1 MPETVVGLVPAIQ
14 VASRF
19 ELVGLGLAQLLAQ
32 DLLDLL
38 PVPSGS
44 VVLGGVLDSGV
55 LSVGSVTEVALSDHD
70 GFGDVLGVLGLA
82 EADDIGQPGVR
93 LLVVVGEAQA
103 TTNSDVEA
111 LQPVVLD
118 DRNEASAMGED
129 IDVVA
134 GRDGHSNLV
143 LAREVG
149 LAVQRFLFQGCGSH
163 DLGLLCHL
171 VSVHEEDLVVG
182 SGSGQAVV
190 VDGVGVGDDLVH
202 HLAAADGGVGGAH
215 HVSADVAASREGVH
229 AGSVDGPHGVLH
241 VALHDAVQ
249 LPGLSGGDL
258 QGAVGVLAASLV
270 HGQPLLGGAV
280 ASRQAHADH
289 IAEGVLDAQ
298 LRSLLAQVAVVLLV
312 GAMEFDHLRVVERN
326 LAGGDV
332 VQSGLQGASEL
343 VGLDLDHLV
352 GLDRS
357 VVVSSRCRG
366 SFHAQ
371 ARVQLALPLAE
382 AGVVLVHILVVTE
395 ACGNESR
402 RPQTLHQVV
411 EVSGRLREVDAGLLR
426 ALAPI
431 VGVPQAEDAV
441 LHAGEGAL
449 ELIRP
454 GQQLLIEGPA
464 IAAELSLA
472 GGGDA
477 EDDHGLVGDG
487 THVEGVGSA
496 AADGAVGEATIAA
509 LAGHCLRALLGVPR
523 V

>member
-343 VGLDLDHLV
+343 VGLDLDDLV

-357 VVVSSRCRG
+357 IVIASCSSSG
-366 SFHAQ
+366 INT
-371 ARVQLALPLAE
+371 QLGVELGLPLPE
-382 AGVVLVHILVVTE
+382 ASVVLVDILIVSKTCGDQTGCAE
-395 ACGNESR
+395 A
-402 RPQTLHQVV
+402 LHQCVQF
-411 EVSGRLREVDAGLLR
+411 SGRLCEVDSGLLG
-426 ALAPI
+426 AFSPI
-431 VGVPQAEDAV
+431 MGVAKSKDSV
-441 LHAGEGAL
+441 L
-449 ELIRP
+449 
-454 GQQLLIEGPA
+454 
-464 IAAELSLA
+464 
-472 GGGDA
+472 
-477 EDDHGLVGDG
+477 
-487 THVEGVGSA
+487 GVG
-496 AADGAVGEATIAA
+496 
-509 LAGHCLRALLGVPR
+509 
-523 V
+523 